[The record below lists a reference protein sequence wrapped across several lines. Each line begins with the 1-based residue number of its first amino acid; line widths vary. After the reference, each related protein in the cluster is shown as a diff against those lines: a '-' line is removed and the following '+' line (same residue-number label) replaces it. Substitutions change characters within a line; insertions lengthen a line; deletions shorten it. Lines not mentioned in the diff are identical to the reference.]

1 MSSSSS
7 SSSPSSAK
15 PSATFGVADDGAAL
29 GKRQPAWG
37 PLHASSCIFAW
48 ILLSN
53 LTILLNKWLIDTAGF
68 RYPILLTCWHFVF
81 ATVAIQVLART
92 TTWLDS
98 RQGLGITPRLYVRTI
113 MPIAVFFSASLVC
126 SNFAYMYLSVPFIQM
141 LNAANPAA
149 VLVVS
154 WLWRVADPSLA
165 TLLNM
170 LLIVAGAALASLG
183 EIQFSLVGFLFQVGG
198 IVAGAIRLVM
208 IQVLVSR
215 KGMKMD
221 ALVGLYYFGPAC
233 AAMNFAVALCIELPR
248 FEMADLANAG
258 FGLLFLNALVAF
270 ILNITTVYLIGKTS
284 GLVMA
289 LTGIFKNIMLIVA
302 SVIIWNTQITAIQGV
317 GYTIA
322 LTGLTY
328 HWLGNEHLATGYRA
342 AASWAAG
349 MWDMTPARAGT
360 TYFIATRRRVMLVA
374 AVGLSGLCMM
384 LWPLGRYYDA
394 RAEQAVA
401 GTE

>member
-7 SSSPSSAK
+7 
-15 PSATFGVADDGAAL
+15 ATPAAVFDVPDGAAP

-37 PLHASSCIFAW
+37 ALHASSCIMAW
-48 ILLSN
+48 IFLSN

-81 ATVAIQVLART
+81 TTVAVQVLART
-92 TTWLDS
+92 TAWLDS
-98 RQGLGITPRLYVRTI
+98 RHAHGVTPRLYVRTI
-113 MPIAVFFSASLVC
+113 VPIAVFLSASLVC
-126 SNFAYMYLSVPFIQM
+126 SNFAYIYLSVPFIQM

-154 WLWRVADPSLA
+154 WLWRVVDPSLT

-198 IVAGAIRLVM
+198 IVFGAIRLVM

-221 ALVGLYYFGPAC
+221 PLVGLYYFAPAC
-233 AAMNFAVALCIELPR
+233 AAMNLAVASFVELPR
-248 FEMADLANAG
+248 FETADLAEAG
-258 FGLLFLNALVAF
+258 LGLLFLNAVVAF
-270 ILNITTVYLIGKTS
+270 ALNITTVHLIGKTS

-289 LTGIFKNIMLIVA
+289 LTGIFKNIILIAA
-302 SVIIWNTQITAIQGV
+302 SVIIWNTQITAMQFA

-328 HWLGNEHLATGYRA
+328 HWLGNEQLAKGYFA
-342 AASWAAG
+342 AASWAASV
-349 MWDMTPARAGT
+349 WDATPAA
-360 TYFIATRRRVMLVA
+360 FSMSARRRVMLVA
-374 AVGLSGLCMM
+374 AVGLSGLCIL
-384 LWPLGRYYDA
+384 LWPLGDA
-394 RAEQAVA
+394 RADMATLDGAE
-401 GTE
+401 